1 MMEPDKH
8 LNVAIVGG
16 GPGCK
21 AIMDMIFAKKL
32 SQLQMKLIGVSDT
45 SADAVGCLLAQD
57 KGIFTTQDYRQLYEL
72 EDLHMIIE
80 LTGREDV
87 ANEVYQTKPGHIR
100 VMDHVAARLFWDVFQ
115 IEEQSLAERE
125 RAETALRESEEK
137 YSTSVE
143 NSLTGIYIDQ
153 DGKIVFANKKFAEI
167 YRYARDELIGMD
179 ARELVHPKDRGLT
192 DEMREKRLGGE
203 DVPSEYEA
211 RGLKK
216 SGETVWIARR
226 NAAIEYKGKPA
237 ILGNIV
243 DITDR
248 KRAEGAL
255 RESEERYHT
264 VLEASPD
271 PVVVYDQDGESIYI
285 NPAFTRVF
293 GWTPEERLGKKLDY
307 VPEENWPETE
317 MMIEKIRTGES
328 FSGIESRRYNKEGDI
343 LDVSI
348 SAATYVN
355 HRGKPAGSVHILR
368 DISDQK
374 LVEDALRESEERYR
388 TVLEASPD
396 PIVVYDM
403 KGKCIYVNPAFTG
416 LFGWTP
422 EELLGKKL
430 DYVPEESWPET
441 KMMIEKVKAG
451 ESFSGVE
458 TRRYDKDRKA
468 LDVSIS
474 ASIYLN
480 REGTP
485 AGSVHVIRD
494 ITEQKRVEK
503 ALKKARQELEVR
515 VEERTAELRKANELL
530 QQEMAERERA
540 QEEILKSKTMLQ
552 SVFDGISDPLIMLDT
567 DLTVKML
574 NTPAANYYQVKPED
588 VIGKSCHQAFRGRQ
602 EPCEEC
608 HIPAAVLR
616 ARSVTLERKGLM
628 NPDRLEQV
636 VIYPI
641 KEKGMEVSSAIIFI
655 SDITETRFME
665 RQLIRSEKLA
675 SLGLLVSGVAHEIN
689 NPLAIINEKAG
700 LMKDILGFAA
710 ERFEHKEKFLGL
722 LESIFT
728 SVDRSRVI
736 TRRLLGF
743 AKAVDVK
750 VETIDMNQLLE
761 EVLGFL
767 DKEAFHRKLN
777 VNLDFSPDLGTLE
790 SDRGQLQQ
798 VFLNIIKNAFEV
810 MDDGGHLS
818 IVTRLADSDNLQVTI
833 TDDGRGMSPEQVE
846 NIFEPFYTSGKASG
860 TGLGLFITHGI
871 VTKNLGG
878 EIVVQSEEGK
888 GTTFAIG
895 LPKKKGVTDSRPP
908 MPSRSDHGY

>member
-1 MMEPDKH
+1 
-8 LNVAIVGG
+8 AI
-16 GPGCK
+16 
-21 AIMDMIFAKKL
+21 
-32 SQLQMKLIGVSDT
+32 
-45 SADAVGCLLAQD
+45 
-57 KGIFTTQDYRQLYEL
+57 YE
-72 EDLHMIIE
+72 
-80 LTGREDV
+80 
-87 ANEVYQTKPGHIR
+87 
-100 VMDHVAARLFWDVFQ
+100 
-115 IEEQSLAERE
+115 
-125 RAETALRESEEK
+125 
-137 YSTSVE
+137 
-143 NSLTGIYIDQ
+143 
-153 DGKIVFANKKFAEI
+153 
-167 YRYARDELIGMD
+167 YARDELIGMD
-179 ARELVHPKDRGLT
+179 TRELVHPEDRGLT
-192 DEMREKRLGGE
+192 DEMREKRLKGE

-216 SGETVWIARR
+216 SGKTVWIARR

-248 KRAEGAL
+248 KQAEGAL
-255 RESEERYHT
+255 RESEERYQT

-271 PVVVYDQDGESIYI
+271 PVVVYDQGGESIYI

-293 GWTPEERLGKKLDY
+293 GWTSEERLGKKLDY

-317 MMIEKIRTGES
+317 LMIEKVKTGES
-328 FSGIESRRYNKEGDI
+328 FSGIESRRYNKEGDT

-355 HRGKPAGSVHILR
+355 RRGKPVGSV
-368 DISDQK
+368 Q
-374 LVEDALRESEERYR
+374 
-388 TVLEASPD
+388 EASPD

-430 DYVPEESWPET
+430 DYVPEENWPET
-441 KMMIEKVKAG
+441 EMMIEKIKAG

-480 REGTP
+480 REETP
-485 AGSVHVIRD
+485 VGSVHVIRD

-503 ALKKARQELEVR
+503 ALKKARQELEIR
-515 VEERTAELRKANELL
+515 VEERTAELREANERL

-574 NTPAANYYQVKPED
+574 NTPAANYYEVKPED

-616 ARSVTLERKGLM
+616 AKSVTLERKGLM

-641 KEKGMEVSSAIIFI
+641 KEKDSEVSSAIIYI

-700 LMKDILGFAA
+700 LMKDILGFAT
-710 ERFEHKEKFLGL
+710 EGFEHKEKFLSL
-722 LESIFT
+722 LDSIFT

-750 VETIDMNQLLE
+750 METIDMNQLLE

-777 VNLDFSPDLGTLE
+777 VNLDFSPDLGALE

-878 EIVVQSEEGK
+878 EIAVQSEEGK
-888 GTTFAIG
+888 GTTFAIE
-895 LPKKKGVTDSRPP
+895 LPKKKE
-908 MPSRSDHGY
+908 

>member
-1 MMEPDKH
+1 
-8 LNVAIVGG
+8 
-16 GPGCK
+16 
-21 AIMDMIFAKKL
+21 
-32 SQLQMKLIGVSDT
+32 
-45 SADAVGCLLAQD
+45 
-57 KGIFTTQDYRQLYEL
+57 
-72 EDLHMIIE
+72 
-80 LTGREDV
+80 
-87 ANEVYQTKPGHIR
+87 
-100 VMDHVAARLFWDVFQ
+100 
-115 IEEQSLAERE
+115 
-125 RAETALRESEEK
+125 
-137 YSTSVE
+137 
-143 NSLTGIYIDQ
+143 
-153 DGKIVFANKKFAEI
+153 
-167 YRYARDELIGMD
+167 
-179 ARELVHPKDRGLT
+179 
-192 DEMREKRLGGE
+192 
-203 DVPSEYEA
+203 
-211 RGLKK
+211 
-216 SGETVWIARR
+216 
-226 NAAIEYKGKPA
+226 
-237 ILGNIV
+237 LGNIV
-243 DITDR
+243 DITDQ
-248 KRAEGAL
+248 KQAEGAL

-271 PVVVYDQDGESIYI
+271 PIVVYDQDGQSIYM

-293 GWTPEERLGKKLDY
+293 GWTPEELLGKKLDY
-307 VPEENWPETE
+307 VPEENSPETE
-317 MMIEKIRTGES
+317 MMINKVKAGES
-328 FSGIESRRYNKEGDI
+328 FSGVETRRYNKQGDI

-355 HRGKPAGSVHILR
+355 RIGKPAGSVHILR

-396 PIVVYDM
+396 PIVVYDV
-403 KGKCIYVNPAFTG
+403 KGKCIYINPAFTG

-430 DYVPEESWPET
+430 DYVPEENWPET
-441 KMMIEKVKAG
+441 EMMIDKVRAG

-458 TRRYDKDRKA
+458 TRRYRKDRKA

-485 AGSVHVIRD
+485 VGSVHVLRD

-515 VEERTAELRKANELL
+515 VEERTAELRRANELL
-530 QQEMAERERA
+530 QKEMAERERA

-552 SVFDGISDPLIMLDT
+552 SVFDGISDPLVMMDT

-574 NTPAANYYQVKPED
+574 NTPAAEYYQVKPED
-588 VIGKSCHQAFRGRQ
+588 AIGKTCHEAFKGKR
-602 EPCEEC
+602 EPCEAC

-616 ARSVTLERKGLM
+616 ARSVTFERKGLM

-641 KEKGMEVSSAIIFI
+641 REKGTEVSSAIIHI
-655 SDITETRFME
+655 SDITEARFME

-700 LMKDILGFAA
+700 LMKDILGFAG
-710 ERFEHKEKFLGL
+710 EGFEHRDKFLSL
-722 LESIFT
+722 LDSIFT

-750 VETIDMNQLLE
+750 IETIDMNHLLE

-767 DKEAFHRKLN
+767 EKEAFHRKLN
-777 VNLDFSPDLGTLE
+777 INLDFSEDMGSLE

-818 IVTRLADSDNLQVTI
+818 IKTRLNDGGMVEITI

-846 NIFEPFYTSGKASG
+846 NIFEPFYTRGKASG

-878 EIVVQSEEGK
+878 KIAVESEEGK
-888 GTTFAIG
+888 GTTFTIE
-895 LPKKKGVTDSRPP
+895 LPLENN
-908 MPSRSDHGY
+908 

>member
-1 MMEPDKH
+1 MESEKD

-32 SQLQMKLIGVSDT
+32 SQLQMRLVGVADT
-45 SADAVGCLLAQD
+45 SEDAVGCLLAQD
-57 KGIFTTQDYRQLYEL
+57 KGIFTTQDYRELYQL

-80 LTGREDV
+80 LTGLEDV
-87 ANEVYQTKPGHIR
+87 ANEIYRTKPEHVR

-115 IEEQSLAERE
+115 IEEENLRQRE
-125 RAETALRESEEK
+125 RAEAALRESEEK

-167 YRYARDELIGMD
+167 YGYAKDALIGMD
-179 ARELVHPKDRGLT
+179 SRELVHPKDRGMT
-192 DEMREKRLGGE
+192 DEIRTRRLKGE

-211 RGLKK
+211 RGLTKDGR
-216 SGETVWIARR
+216 SIWVARR
-226 NAAIEYKGKPA
+226 NKTINYKGKPA

-248 KRAEGAL
+248 KLAEGAL

-264 VLEASPD
+264 VLEATPD
-271 PVVVYDQDGESIYI
+271 PVVVYDQDGQSIYI

-293 GWTPEERLGKKLDY
+293 GWTLEERLGKKLDY

-317 MMIEKIRTGES
+317 IMIEKIKIGER
-328 FSGIESRRYNKEGDI
+328 FSGIESRRYNKRGDI

-355 HRGKPAGSVHILR
+355 RKGKPAGSVHILR

-388 TVLEASPD
+388 TVLDASPD

-403 KGKCIYVNPAFTG
+403 KGKCIYINPAFTG

-422 EELLGKKL
+422 EEVLGKKL
-430 DYVPEESWPET
+430 DYVPEENWPET
-441 KMMIEKVKAG
+441 EMMIEKVKAG

-458 TRRYDKDRKA
+458 TRRYNNDQKA

-480 REGTP
+480 REGNP
-485 AGSVHVIRD
+485 VGSVHVLRD

-552 SVFDGISDPLIMLDT
+552 SVFDGISDPLVMMDT

-574 NTPAANYYQVKPED
+574 NTPAADYYQVKPQD
-588 VIGKSCHQAFRGRQ
+588 VIGKPCHEAFRGNR

-641 KEKGMEVSSAIIFI
+641 KEEGMNVSSAIIHI

-710 ERFEHKEKFLGL
+710 DGFEHKEKFLSL
-722 LESIFT
+722 LDSIFT

-750 VETIDMNQLLE
+750 METIDMNQLLE

-767 DKEAFHRKLN
+767 EKEAFHRKLN
-777 VNLDFSPDLGTLE
+777 VNLDFSDDIGALE

-818 IVTRLADSDNLQVTI
+818 IVTQLKDSEMVQVTI
-833 TDDGRGMSPEQVE
+833 TDDGKGMSPEQVE

-878 EIVVQSEEGK
+878 QIGVQSEEGK
-888 GTTFAIG
+888 GTTFTIE
-895 LPKKKGVTDSRPP
+895 LPKENT
-908 MPSRSDHGY
+908 